1 MPSVIKIIDFILL
14 LIAGIL
20 LGLYYY
26 MKSSLSV
33 IEDIYNIIEIIKYLS
48 SLEIL
53 LLWCKFFDYLKL
65 NKSLGLTLKIIGKT
79 YFFLNI

>member
-65 NKSLGLTLKIIGKT
+65 NKSLGLTLKIIGKI